1 MPPGSPSS
9 ASSDIALPPGAS
21 WPGRRAQCVKK
32 GQRILVEGEVD
43 ASVWVDAKDG
53 SAHAALE
60 LTAAAVR
67 FLGPS
72 GAATTGLS
80 EREEQ
85 SEGCNKELPSGG
97 EDTEDSSLFETK
109 IWGQGSDGSLTP
121 TS

>member
-1 MPPGSPSS
+1 M
-9 ASSDIALPPGAS
+9 
-21 WPGRRAQCVKK
+21 
-32 GQRILVEGEVD
+32 
-43 ASVWVDAKDG
+43 DAKDG

-72 GAATTGLS
+72 GEATTGLS

-85 SEGCNKELPSGG
+85 SEGCNKEMSSGG

-109 IWGQGSDGSLTP
+109 IWGQGSGVRHQTDR
-121 TS
+121 

>member
-9 ASSDIALPPGAS
+9 ASSGMALTA
-21 WPGRRAQCVKK
+21 WRKLAETCAQYVKK
-32 GQRILVEGEVD
+32 GRRILVEGEVD
-43 ASVWVDAKDG
+43 ASAWVDSKDG

-72 GAATTGLS
+72 GEATTGLS

-85 SEGCNKELPSGG
+85 SEGRNKEMPSGG
-97 EDTEDSSLFETK
+97 EDTENSSPSETG
-109 IWGQGSDGSLTP
+109 IWGQESGVRHQTDR
-121 TS
+121 